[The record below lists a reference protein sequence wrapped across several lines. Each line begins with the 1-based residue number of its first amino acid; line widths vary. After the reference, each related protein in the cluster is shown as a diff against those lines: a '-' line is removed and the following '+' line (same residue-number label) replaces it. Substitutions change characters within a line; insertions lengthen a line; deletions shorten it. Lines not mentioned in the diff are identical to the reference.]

1 MNGYVCFFG
10 DKSIE
15 VHADD
20 LYDAKQK
27 AVKLFKVSKKNEY
40 KVSAL
45 MPRLAQ
51 AVVISRTV
59 LLPALCPNSR
69 IKPRALAQ
77 RPLPS
82 IMMAMCFGRIG
93 CDCELSM
100 EVVVCAMG

>member
-40 KVSAL
+40 KVSVH
-45 MPRLAQ
+45 LAEKAGDQ
-51 AVVISRTV
+51 VVQT
-59 LLPALCPNSR
+59 AD
-69 IKPRALAQ
+69 
-77 RPLPS
+77 
-82 IMMAMCFGRIG
+82 F
-93 CDCELSM
+93 
-100 EVVVCAMG
+100 